1 MGAPSSRSF
10 AVQITP
16 ELRRVL
22 ALPRRTWT
30 EEEAR
35 HLARGLT
42 AILKTPHGTQELR
55 PIQAVALMEGVT
67 ERGLFAPIVAG
78 GGKTLI
84 TALAPVVYGATRPL
98 LLLPAK
104 LVDKTEREFK
114 ALAWHWRIANF
125 IRIASYESMG
135 RVEAAEMLDRYR
147 PDLVIADEAHRLKN
161 VKGAAVAKR
170 VFRWLCDHEDVPF
183 LPMSA
188 TFSDRSLR
196 EFSHLLRRALKN
208 PPCPRS
214 ASEIDEWALA
224 IDETK
229 SEERLMDVG
238 ALELLCG
245 EEEAAE
251 ADDVVACRR
260 AFRRRLVE
268 TAGVVATA
276 EGLLSCSLSITA
288 IHPPM
293 APAVQD
299 ALRVLREDWEL
310 PDGTKLAD
318 GLAVYRHARELA
330 LDFYYHWDPMPPRVW
345 REARKQWAS
354 ACRNILTNNRRDL
367 DSELQVIRFLDDIV
381 HRGAR
386 DVLRTG
392 MYAQGIEALAAW
404 RAVRDSARIRSV
416 AVWLDDTALKATL
429 AWGESSL
436 KGGRPGIIWTE
447 QTAFAERLAE
457 LSGWPYFGRQGR
469 DAGGRAIE
477 DAAGTNDP
485 IIASIASNS
494 EGRNL
499 QTWGKSLVTSPP
511 ARGGAWEQLL
521 ARTHRPGQKADEV
534 SYEVIMRC
542 PEHVQAMNQARAD
555 ARYVEQTMGQ
565 PQRLCYA
572 DVDIP
577 TDWRE

>member
-1 MGAPSSRSF
+1 MGAPPRTF
-10 AVQITP
+10 AVQVTP

-35 HLARGLT
+35 QLARGLT
-42 AILKTPHGTQELR
+42 AILKTPQGTQELR

-67 ERGLFAPIVAG
+67 EGGLFAPIVAG

-84 TALAPVVYGATRPL
+84 TALAPVVYGSSRPL

-104 LVDKTEREFK
+104 LVAKTEREFK
-114 ALAWHWRIANF
+114 ALAWHWRTANF

-135 RVEAAEMLDRYR
+135 RVEGAEMLDRYR

-170 VFRWLCDHEDVPF
+170 VLRWLCDHEEVPF

-196 EFSHLLRRALKN
+196 EFSHLMRRALKN

-229 SEERLMDVG
+229 SDDRMMDVG

-245 EEEAAE
+245 EEEASE

-260 AFRRRLVE
+260 AFRRRMVD
-268 TAGVVATA
+268 TPGVVATA
-276 EGLLSCSLSITA
+276 EGLLSCSLSIAA
-288 IHPPM
+288 IKPPM
-293 APAVQD
+293 AGVVRD
-299 ALRVLREDWEL
+299 ALRVLREKWEL

-330 LDFYYHWDPMPPRVW
+330 LDFYYRWDPMPPRVW
-345 REARKQWAS
+345 RDARREWAS
-354 ACRNILTNNRRDL
+354 ASRDILTNNRRDL

-386 DVLRTG
+386 DVLRTD
-392 MYAQGIEALAAW
+392 MYARGIEALAAW
-404 RAVRDSARIRSV
+404 RTVRDSARPRTV
-416 AVWLDDTALKATL
+416 AVWLDDTALKAAR
-429 AWGESSL
+429 AWGDSS
-436 KGGRPGIIWTE
+436 GRGIIWTE
-447 QTAFAERLAE
+447 QTAFAERLSE
-457 LSGWPYFGRQGR
+457 VSGWPYFGRQGK
-469 DAGGRAIE
+469 DASGRAIE
-477 DAAGTNDP
+477 DAGGGREP

-499 QTWGKSLVTSPP
+499 QAWSKSLVTSPP

-534 SYEVIMRC
+534 SYDVMMRC
-542 PEHVQAMNQARAD
+542 PEHVQAMVQARAD
-555 ARYVEQTMGQ
+555 ARYVEQAMGQ